1 MVTVSVM
8 EPVLV
13 RVNAGRLPVPLDKN
27 PATLGEDA
35 TAVQLK
41 LAPATLDVQLT
52 AVDELPEQITSSS
65 GVLVIRASGITKM
78 RYCIVSPGQLL
89 AVGVRMMVRVSMAF
103 PVLVNVNAGIEP
115 VPVGAN
121 PARLPKA
128 ELAVQLI
135 VVLATGVLGVTAA
148 DVPPEQICSN
158 RGVADTDG

>member
-1 MVTVSVM
+1 MVTFSGIELVF
-8 EPVLV
+8 V
-13 RVNAGRLPVPLDKN
+13 RVNEGRLPVPLAKN
-27 PATLGEDA
+27 PVTLGEDA

-78 RYCIVSPGQLL
+78 RYCTVSPGQLL
-89 AVGVRMMVRVSMAF
+89 AVGVRMMVRVSMVF
-103 PVLVNVNAGIEP
+103 PVLVNVNAGTEP
-115 VPVGAN
+115 VAVGAN
-121 PARLPKA
+121 PVRLPKA

-158 RGVADTDG
+158 RGVTDTEG